1 LADRILVVDDE
12 PDVLNLA
19 AMVLEGQGYI
29 VIKASNGDETLQKA
43 DTMMPDFILLDV
55 VMPGKSG
62 LEVCKILKSQ
72 AKTKHIPIVMFTA
85 LGRDIDRKLGA
96 EVGADGHFTK
106 PFTPESLLAEVKKH
120 LDQGRAEKFSRQLG
134 IEHSKLQG
142 KKVLFEFDPSVP
154 YERLVRDFVLECA
167 SHNEEVIVL
176 TKTGSA
182 VEQALAGDNGF
193 QLMHNDATTPMI
205 SEITAEHQ
213 QRPWALVYDS
223 ITDSIMS
230 TDVQSTYRFL
240 QNALTLLS
248 DQTIT
253 ALFLLNPAAHEQ
265 RDAYTL
271 RGLFSNQAV
280 YGKQGLVNVRLA

>member
-1 LADRILVVDDE
+1 MSDRIMVVDDE
-12 PDVLNLA
+12 TPMVEA
-19 AMVLEGQGYI
+19 AKMVLEGEGYE
-29 VIKASNGDETLQKA
+29 VIGAFSGDEALQKMDVA
-43 DTMMPDFILLDV
+43 MPDLVFLDLM
-55 VMPGKSG
+55 MPGKSG
-62 LEVCKILKSQ
+62 LETCKILRGQ

-85 LGRDIDRKLGA
+85 LGRDVDRKHSVDAGA
-96 EVGADGHFTK
+96 QGYFTK
-106 PFTPESLLAEVKKH
+106 PFAPEALLAEARKR
-120 LDQGRAEKFSRQLG
+120 LDQDRAEKFSRQLG
-134 IEHSKLQG
+134 IVHCKLQG
-142 KKVLFEFDPSVP
+142 KKILFEFDPFVP

-193 QLMHNDATTPMI
+193 QLMHNDTTEPMI
-205 SEITAEHQ
+205 SEIIAEHQ
-213 QRPWALVYDS
+213 QRPMALVYDS

-248 DQTIT
+248 DETRT
-253 ALFLLNPAAHEQ
+253 ALFLFNSEAHEQ

-280 YGKQGLVNVRLA
+280 YGKQGLVNVRLL